1 MGIQRCKEQMNTH
14 VRKEKFTNNGLN
26 DNNMHNDG
34 AKKKFIKCEQRS
46 FSYFIITIAT
56 TKIKKNIK

>member
-26 DNNMHNDG
+26 DNDMHNDG
-34 AKKKFIKCEQRS
+34 AKKNLLSVNKEVFLTLS
-46 FSYFIITIAT
+46 LP
-56 TKIKKNIK
+56 